1 MALRYGSGLAWQ
13 LLSDEVIIVDLET
26 KKVLGLNPVG
36 SLVWSLVETHQPT
49 TIVEEI
55 IRHFDI
61 DSETAKKDIS
71 AFIEKM
77 SDRGLLEYAG

>member
-36 SLVWSLVETHQPT
+36 SLVWSLLETHRTPA
-49 TIVEEI
+49 IVEEI
-55 IRHFDI
+55 IRHYGI
-61 DSETAKKDIS
+61 DPETAERDVS

-77 SDRGLLEYAG
+77 SDRGLLEKSG